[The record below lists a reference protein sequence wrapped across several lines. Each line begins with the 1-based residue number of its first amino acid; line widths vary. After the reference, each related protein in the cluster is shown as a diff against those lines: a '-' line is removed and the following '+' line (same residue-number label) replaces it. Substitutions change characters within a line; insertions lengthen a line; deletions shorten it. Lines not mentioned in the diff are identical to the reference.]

1 MKLRDQLQSD
11 HVVVGRGFRLLEDS
25 ERIAPG
31 DETACVS
38 LLISLEAH
46 EGWIPVEAQQY
57 GKTVTHC
64 LEPDSDASER
74 VFRRAVP
81 WK

>member
-11 HVVVGRGFRLLEDS
+11 HVVVGRGFRLLGDE

-38 LLISLEAH
+38 LLISLEVH
-46 EGWIPVEAQQY
+46 QGWLPVELREY
-57 GKTVTHC
+57 GKTVSHC
-64 LEPDSDASER
+64 LEGDSDASER
-74 VFRRAVP
+74 VFRRATQ
-81 WK
+81 